1 LHLCHQLV
9 LRGIAYLHVGRG
21 PVTRNL
27 TVEQNIKR
35 LVAKGIAQEDL
46 SLQSFWRLL
55 SSTRPTDPLQ
65 AQTILIENGGY
76 GAISGVLAVET
87 GLADAVTFGRI
98 FISNPDLVER
108 LRFGYPL
115 TPNDNTTFY
124 THGATGYTSYTSYGS
139 KQEASPKTAQ
149 ETNSSAVTETQP
161 KKRVAIIGP
170 GISGIA
176 SAATLERVGEFDIT
190 IFER

>member
-9 LRGIAYLHVGRG
+9 LRGIVYLHVGRG
-21 PVTRNL
+21 PLTRNL

-35 LVAKGIAQEDL
+35 LVAKGIVQEDS
-46 SLQSFWRLL
+46 SLQPFRRLL

-65 AQTILIENGGY
+65 TQTILIGNGGY
-76 GAISGVLAVET
+76 GAVSGVLAVET
-87 GLADAVTFGRI
+87 GLADALTFGRI

-139 KQEASPKTAQ
+139 KQEASLKTAQ
-149 ETNSSAVTETQP
+149 ETKFVC
-161 KKRVAIIGP
+161 R
-170 GISGIA
+170 
-176 SAATLERVGEFDIT
+176 D
-190 IFER
+190 